1 MDNRP
6 HSRDK
11 RYSNKTQSVIRNDIN
26 GGGSRG
32 NYGSNRSS
40 GNTLSIL
47 ALLAFLFGK
56 NSKSGIGKI
65 IRIVLIVFIIY
76 EIASF
81 LFSGVGSI
89 FNNNT
94 NNEVIN
100 NNTPTINNHI
110 ETPTYVENTSS
121 DDVDLTVSSGARK
134 KYTNIIGNNKD
145 EVTVMVYMI
154 GTDLESGY
162 GAASRDLQE
171 MYYAGIEDNINVV
184 IETGGCKKWQLD
196 ISNNYIER
204 YTVNS
209 SGLHPLQTKIKS
221 EPMTDPD
228 VLSDFIRYASNN
240 FPANRYMLILWDH
253 GGGSVTGY
261 GYDEK
266 YPYAESMSPALI
278 SKALKNGGVKFD
290 VVGFDACLMANL
302 ETAIAVEPY
311 ADYLIG
317 SEETEPGGGWYYTN
331 WLNKLDSNTSIST
344 VELGKLIIDDY
355 VEESLRENR
364 RSELTESITDLAELK
379 YQISKPLAKFANSLS
394 LKLNNNEYNTLATSR
409 SKTKEFS
416 RSSGLDQVDLI
427 DLASNMNL
435 DGSNDLINAIKK
447 SVKYNRTANIN
458 NAYGLSAYFPYAS
471 LSKMSKMSEI
481 YEDINMDSDYTK
493 AIQSFATYASSGQ
506 ITAHNYGSSGTSLFD
521 SLMGYDYSGSSY
533 SSDDIYSLLF
543 NSLTGNNGYSNYYD
557 GYSNEYGYGSYSD
570 LFGGSSDWVDS
581 SLFSNISD
589 YFGRNHLDASRLE
602 VTKKKGQNVISLTE
616 DEWSLIDTIMLQM
629 FIDDGE
635 GYIDLGMD
643 NSFEFNKDG
652 DLIVDADGTWLTIND
667 HFIAYYLVSDEYI
680 SDDNYRITGRVPALL
695 NNQRVDIM
703 IEFTPENNYGKVL
716 GAKSIYEDSDAQQKG
731 LIEIENGDEIK
742 FLCNYYSYDGELL
755 QECQLGSSLKV
766 NGSLQLYNTGIDND
780 YVYTYCF
787 LDHYGNKMWT
797 KKMYK

>member
-6 HSRDK
+6 HSREK
-11 RYSNKTQSVIRNDIN
+11 RYSNTTQSVNKTSFTS
-26 GGGSRG
+26 GTSRG
-32 NYGSNRSS
+32 AQGSRSS
-40 GNTLSIL
+40 GNTISIL

-65 IRIVLIVFIIY
+65 IRIILIAFILY

-89 FNNNT
+89 FSSNSNNNNIT
-94 NNEVIN
+94 NNI
-100 NNTPTINNHI
+100 PTINEHTDAPI
-110 ETPTYVENTSS
+110 YVEDVSS
-121 DDVDLTVSSGARK
+121 ENVDLNVSSGARN
-134 KYTNIIGNNKD
+134 KYTTILGNNKD

-162 GAASRDLQE
+162 GAASKDLYE
-171 MYYAGIEDNINVV
+171 MYYAGIKDNINIVV
-184 IETGGCKKWQLD
+184 ETGGCKNWQLD

-209 SGLHPLQTKIKS
+209 EGLHPLQTKIKS
-221 EPMTDPD
+221 EAMTNPN

-278 SKALKNGGVKFD
+278 SEALRNGGVKFD
-290 VVGFDACLMANL
+290 IVGFDACLMANL

-331 WLNKLDSNTSIST
+331 WLKQLDSNTSIKT
-344 VELGKLIIDDY
+344 VELGKYIIDDY
-355 VEESLRENR
+355 IDQSLSDNR
-364 RSELTESITDLAELK
+364 NAQLTESIIDLAELK
-379 YQISKPLAKFANSLS
+379 YQIAKPLSKFANSLS
-394 LKLNNNEYNTLATSR
+394 LKLNNEEYNVLANAR

-427 DLASNMNL
+427 DLANSMNL
-435 DGSNDLINAIKK
+435 DGSNELITGLKKAI
-447 SVKYNRTANIN
+447 KYNRTANIN
-458 NAYGLSAYFPYAS
+458 NSYGLSAYFPYSS
-471 LSKMSKMSEI
+471 LSKMSKIAEI
-481 YEDINMDSDYTK
+481 YDEIDMDEDYSK
-493 AIQSFATYASSGQ
+493 AVKAFATYASSGQ
-506 ITAHNYGSSGTSLFD
+506 IVNHNYGSSGTSLFD
-521 SLMGYDYSGSSY
+521 VLMDNDYSGSNY
-533 SSDDIYSLLF
+533 SSNDIYSLLF

-570 LFGGSSDWVDS
+570 LFGGGSDWIDS
-581 SLFSNISD
+581 SLLSGISN
-589 YFGRNHLDASRLE
+589 YFGRNHLDASSLK
-602 VTKKKGQNVISLTE
+602 VTKKNGQRVISLSE
-616 DEWSLIDTIMLQM
+616 EEWSLIDTIMLQM

-643 NSFEFNKDG
+643 NSFEFNNDG
-652 DLIVDADGTWLTIND
+652 DLIAEADGTWLTLNN

-680 SDDNYRITGRVPALL
+680 SDNNYRITGKIPALL

-703 IEFTPENNYGKVL
+703 VEFTDKNPYGKVL
-716 GAKSIYEDSDAQQKG
+716 GAKPIYEDNDSQLKG
-731 LIEIENGDEIK
+731 LIDIEDGDSII

-755 QECQLGSSLKV
+755 EECQLGNTLIV
-766 NGSLQLYNTGIDND
+766 NGSLELYNTNISND

-787 LDHYGNKMWT
+787 LDHYGNKMWA
-797 KKMYK
+797 KKMSK